1 MNTRKK
7 RKLKIH
13 TGSVSKIALFTALFQ
28 DKAEKKIVQSMPCG
42 YSKLVSQVAQRCK
55 RLEMNLI
62 TLGWENFQKLPKIAK
77 LEIGRFLPVFGR
89 FLCLGW
95 FNWFLVFCILSGSLR
110 HNFRVPTRHTLMK
123 HFFRLYLENW
133 PKERNFGKTSSVNF
147 DFMFFFVLI

>member
-62 TLGWENFQKLPKIAK
+62 TLCYVENTKKKRPKIAK
-77 LEIGRFLPVFGR
+77 YEI
-89 FLCLGW
+89 C
-95 FNWFLVFCILSGSLR
+95 
-110 HNFRVPTRHTLMK
+110 
-123 HFFRLYLENW
+123 
-133 PKERNFGKTSSVNF
+133 
-147 DFMFFFVLI
+147 